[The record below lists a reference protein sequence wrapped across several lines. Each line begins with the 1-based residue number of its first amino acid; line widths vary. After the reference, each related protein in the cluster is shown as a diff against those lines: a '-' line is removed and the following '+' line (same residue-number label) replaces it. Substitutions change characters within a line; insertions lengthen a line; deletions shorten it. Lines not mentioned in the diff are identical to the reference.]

1 MTAFHSWRFLR
12 IPGVFTQI
20 PVLSGGTADQMYLA
34 LRLATAELAFQ
45 GEMLPIML
53 DEAFSQ
59 YDDNRTLETLR
70 FLQERYSDGQVLLF
84 TSKSRRLS

>member
-1 MTAFHSWRFLR
+1 
-12 IPGVFTQI
+12 
-20 PVLSGGTADQMYLA
+20 
-34 LRLATAELAFQ
+34 
-45 GEMLPIML
+45 MLPIML

-84 TSKSRRLS
+84 TSKSREVELTRAACEGYVNLVRI